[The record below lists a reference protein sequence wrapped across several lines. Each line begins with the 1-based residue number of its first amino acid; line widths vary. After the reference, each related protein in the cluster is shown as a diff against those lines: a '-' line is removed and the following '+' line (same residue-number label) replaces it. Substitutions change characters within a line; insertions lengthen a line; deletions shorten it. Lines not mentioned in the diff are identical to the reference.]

1 MTEINKLERKKIED
15 EAWDKID
22 QIKDDNKEELVGI
35 IAMGIESKT
44 RLTTIQ
50 GNFKKEKNEKEKLST
65 DIKDRQT
72 KLNELV
78 STYNELKAQ
87 IQS

>member
-15 EAWDKID
+15 ETWDKID

-44 RLTTIQ
+44 RLTTI
-50 GNFKKEKNEKEKLST
+50 
-65 DIKDRQT
+65 
-72 KLNELV
+72 
-78 STYNELKAQ
+78 
-87 IQS
+87 